1 MQWLALSVL
10 FLASCCPVN
19 RLPDRGH
26 AIKTVAYEVS
36 AVDRPT
42 VRFTGH
48 RAMEIH
54 RGMQPVVAWSH
65 TETEFERLLAA
76 MGGER
81 FSATLLEQAPA
92 RLGASLGWALD
103 ESGAGA
109 DALVQILVENICF
122 CAPDVLTGVEVRLD
136 FKVVLTSNPDGDVLW
151 RDCLD
156 WTLGGGFPSLEQLG
170 KAEARQR
177 EDLLSDLAAQL
188 LGRLASHIAAQ
199 AKGG

>member
-1 MQWLALSVL
+1 MQCLALSA
-10 FLASCCPVN
+10 FLGASCCHIN

-26 AIKTVAYEVS
+26 RIKTVAYEVS

-42 VRFTGH
+42 VRFTSH
-48 RAMEIH
+48 RAMDIRREM
-54 RGMQPVVAWSH
+54 RPVAVWSH
-65 TETEFERLLAA
+65 NETKFERLLAPL
-76 MGGER
+76 GGEK
-81 FSATLLEQAPA
+81 FSAIMLEQAHA

-109 DALVQILVENICF
+109 DALIQILVENICF
-122 CAPDVLTGVEVRLD
+122 CAPDVLTGVEVKVD
-136 FKVVLTSNPDGDVLW
+136 FKAVLTSNTDGEVLW

-156 WTLGGGFPSLEQLG
+156 WTLRGDFPSLEQLG
-170 KAEARQR
+170 QVEALHH

-188 LGRLASHIAAQ
+188 LGRLASHLADQ